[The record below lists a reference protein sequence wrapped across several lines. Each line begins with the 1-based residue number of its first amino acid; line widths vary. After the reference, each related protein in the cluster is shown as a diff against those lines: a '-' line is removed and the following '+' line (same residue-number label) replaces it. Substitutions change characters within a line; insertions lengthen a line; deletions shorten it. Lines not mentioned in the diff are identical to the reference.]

1 MPASF
6 RSPPCCEPGP
16 SMTEPGPRND
26 RDFGVRHRWL
36 LALAIP
42 ASPSSAWPCLGWA
55 LTAPGA
61 ERPHPPQ
68 PHPPQVPSCCLV
80 FLCVTVGFFRPCYP
94 AGKVEETDQEFPVDR
109 DCSLHQNFEGEP
121 RSSATVLKPVSVL
134 RRWSRWLADGAPWD
148 PVSRA

>member
-6 RSPPCCEPGP
+6 RSPSCCEPGP
-16 SMTEPGPRND
+16 SMTEPGPRTD

-68 PHPPQVPSCCLV
+68 PHPPQVAPSAKL
-80 FLCVTVGFFRPCYP
+80 LSG
-94 AGKVEETDQEFPVDR
+94 
-109 DCSLHQNFEGEP
+109 
-121 RSSATVLKPVSVL
+121 VSVCHCGL
-134 RRWSRWLADGAPWD
+134 LQTLLPCQEGRGDRPGVPSGQGLLPPSELWRGTKELCHCPQTSFCPTKVVPLAG
-148 PVSRA
+148 